1 MPTYGSAERPHKV
14 RQNAHTV
21 PFARYCGEVEAV
33 NLYPRRAER
42 MALEALADT
51 RVVVVNG
58 ARQVGKS
65 TLARLIVE
73 RSPGSREL
81 YLDDPAVRSA
91 AEADPGAFVRH
102 DGLLLIDEVQRV
114 PELLLAIKREVDRD
128 TRPGR
133 FLLTGSARLLGLRD
147 LPDAL
152 PGRTETI
159 ELWPLSQGEIDSAP
173 DGFVDAL
180 FQHDGEVAMAPCTLT
195 KRDYVAR
202 GLRGGYPEAV
212 RRDPGRRRARFFD
225 SYVTDLV
232 SRDVRQ
238 ISDIERPA
246 EMRRLL
252 SVVAARMGTL
262 AVVQSMANDVNL
274 PRMTLSRYLDLLELV
289 FVIRRIPAWS
299 SNLTTRAIS
308 TPKLIVTDSGLG
320 GRLIGLS
327 EERAKDPT
335 APVGPL
341 LENFAIGEVA
351 RQLTWAEEPV
361 QLFHY
366 RDRDQVEVD
375 MVLEHASGSVMGIE
389 VKAAETVRRVDF
401 RGLRHLADRLG
412 DRFRAGIVLY
422 AGEQQ
427 LSFGDRLTALPL
439 AALWTLGPAA

>member
-1 MPTYGSAERPHKV
+1 
-14 RQNAHTV
+14 
-21 PFARYCGEVEAV
+21 V
-33 NLYPRRAER
+33 NLFSRHAEL
-42 MALEALADT
+42 MTAEALADT

-65 TLARLIVE
+65 TLAELIAA
-73 RSPGSREL
+73 RSPGAREL
-81 YLDDPAVRSA
+81 YLDDQSVRAA
-91 AEADPGAFVRH
+91 AEADPSAFVRH
-102 DGLLLIDEVQRV
+102 DGLLMIDEIQRV

-128 TRPGR
+128 RSPVR
-133 FLLTGSARLLGLRD
+133 FLLTGSARLLGLKD

-152 PGRTETI
+152 PGRAETI

-173 DGFVDAL
+173 DGFVDAVFRL
-180 FQHDGEVAMAPCTLT
+180 DGHISMPPSTLT

-202 GLRGGYPEAV
+202 ALRGGYPEAV

-232 SRDVRQ
+232 TRDVQQ
-238 ISDIERPA
+238 ISGIQRPA
-246 EMRRLL
+246 GMRRLL
-252 SVVAARMGTL
+252 SVVAARMATL
-262 AVVQSMANDVNL
+262 AVAESIASDVAM
-274 PRMTLSRYLDLLELV
+274 PRQTLSRYLDLLELI
-289 FVIRRIPAWS
+289 FVIKRIPAWS

-320 GRLIGLS
+320 GRLTGMS
-327 EERAKDPT
+327 EERAKDPM

-366 RDRDQVEVD
+366 RDRDKVEVD
-375 MVLEHASGSVMGIE
+375 VVLEHASGTVIGVE
-389 VKAAETVRRVDF
+389 VKAAETVRAEDF
-401 RGLRHLADRLG
+401 RGLRHLAGRIG

-427 LSFGDRLTALPL
+427 LSFGDRLTALPIS
-439 AALWTLGPAA
+439 ALWTTAP

>member
-1 MPTYGSAERPHKV
+1 MTA
-14 RQNAHTV
+14 
-21 PFARYCGEVEAV
+21 
-33 NLYPRRAER
+33 
-42 MALEALADT
+42 EALTDT

-65 TLARLIVE
+65 TLAELIAA
-73 RSPGSREL
+73 SHPGAREL
-81 YLDDPAVRSA
+81 YLDDQAVRAA
-91 AEADPGAFVRH
+91 AEADPTAFVRH
-102 DGLLLIDEVQRV
+102 DSLLLIDEIQRV

-133 FLLTGSARLLGLRD
+133 FLLTGSARLLGLKD

-152 PGRTETI
+152 PGRAETI

-173 DGFVDAL
+173 DGFVDAVFRL
-180 FQHDGEVAMAPCTLT
+180 DGHVSMPLSTLT

-202 GLRGGYPEAV
+202 ALRGGYPEAV

-225 SYVTDLV
+225 SYVTDLI
-232 SRDVRQ
+232 SRDVQQ

-252 SVVAARMGTL
+252 SVVAARMATL
-262 AVVQSMANDVNL
+262 AVAESMANDVAM
-274 PRMTLSRYLDLLELV
+274 PRRTLSRYLDLLELV
-289 FVIRRIPAWS
+289 FVIKRIPAWS

-320 GRLIGLS
+320 GRLVGMS
-327 EERAKDPT
+327 DERAKDPT

-366 RDRDQVEVD
+366 RDRDKIEVD
-375 MVLEHASGSVMGIE
+375 MVLEHASGAVVGIE
-389 VKAAETVRRVDF
+389 VKSAETVHADDF
-401 RGLRHLADRLG
+401 RGLRHLARRLG

-427 LSFGDRLTALPL
+427 LSFGDRLAALPMS
-439 AALWTLGPAA
+439 ALWVVAGPA

>member
-1 MPTYGSAERPHKV
+1 
-14 RQNAHTV
+14 
-21 PFARYCGEVEAV
+21 
-33 NLYPRRAER
+33 

-65 TLARLIVE
+65 TLAKLIVE
-73 RSPGSREL
+73 RSPEAREL
-81 YLDDPAVRSA
+81 YLDDPAVRAA
-91 AEADPGAFVRH
+91 AESDPSAFVRH
-102 DGLLLIDEVQRV
+102 DGLLLIDEIQRV
-114 PELLLAIKREVDRD
+114 PELLLPIKRDVDRD

-159 ELWPLSQGEIDSAP
+159 ELWPLSQGEIDGAP
-173 DGFVDAL
+173 DGFVDAV
-180 FQHDGEVAMAPCTLT
+180 FGHGAEVSLPACELT
-195 KRDYVAR
+195 KHDYVAR
-202 GLRGGYPEAV
+202 ALRGGYPEAV

-232 SRDVRQ
+232 TRDVRQ

-252 SVVAARMGTL
+252 SMVAARMGTL
-262 AVVQSMANDVNL
+262 AVVQSMANAVGL

-289 FVIRRIPAWS
+289 FVIRRVPAWS

-308 TPKLIVTDSGLG
+308 TPKLILTDSGLG
-320 GRLIGLS
+320 GRLVGLS

-335 APVGPL
+335 ALVGPL

-351 RQLTWAEEPV
+351 RQLSWAEEPA

-366 RDRDQVEVD
+366 RDRDKV
-375 MVLEHASGSVMGIE
+375 
-389 VKAAETVRRVDF
+389 
-401 RGLRHLADRLG
+401 
-412 DRFRAGIVLY
+412 
-422 AGEQQ
+422 
-427 LSFGDRLTALPL
+427 
-439 AALWTLGPAA
+439 

>member
-1 MPTYGSAERPHKV
+1 MESGVGLFSRHAE
-14 RQNAHTV
+14 QIA
-21 PFARYCGEVEAV
+21 A
-33 NLYPRRAER
+33 
-42 MALEALADT
+42 EALADT

-65 TLARLIVE
+65 TLAELIVA
-73 RSPGSREL
+73 RSAGAREL
-81 YLDDPAVRSA
+81 YLDDQAVRA
-91 AEADPGAFVRH
+91 AAQADPSAFVRH
-102 DGLLLIDEVQRV
+102 DGLLMIDEIQRA

-128 TRPGR
+128 PRPGR

-159 ELWPLSQGEIDSAP
+159 ELWPLSQGEIDSAA
-173 DGFVDAL
+173 DGFVDAVFRL
-180 FQHDGEVAMAPCTLT
+180 DGNVRTPPCPLT

-202 GLRGGYPEAV
+202 APRGGYPEAV

-232 SRDVRQ
+232 TRDIQQ

-262 AVVQSMANDVNL
+262 AVAQSMANDVAL
-274 PRMTLSRYLDLLELV
+274 PRQTLSRYLDLLELI
-289 FVIRRIPAWS
+289 FVIKRIPAWS

-320 GRLIGLS
+320 GRLIGMS

-375 MVLEHASGSVMGIE
+375 MVLEHAAGTVIGIE
-389 VKAAETVRRVDF
+389 VKAAETIRAEDF
-401 RGLRHLADRLG
+401 RGLRHLANRLG
-412 DRFRAGIVLY
+412 GRFRAGIVLY

-427 LSFGDRLTALPL
+427 LSFGDRLTALPM
-439 AALWTLGPAA
+439 AALWTLDRSAP

>member
-1 MPTYGSAERPHKV
+1 
-14 RQNAHTV
+14 
-21 PFARYCGEVEAV
+21 
-33 NLYPRRAER
+33 

-65 TLARLIVE
+65 TLAKLIVDG
-73 RSPGSREL
+73 SPEAREL
-81 YLDDPAVRSA
+81 YLDDPAVLAA
-91 AEADPGAFVRH
+91 AESDPSAFVRH
-102 DGLLLIDEVQRV
+102 DGLLLIDEIQRV
-114 PELLLAIKREVDRD
+114 PELLLPIKREVDRD
-128 TRPGR
+128 PRPGR

-159 ELWPLSQGEIDSAP
+159 ELWPLSQGEIDGAP
-173 DGFVDAL
+173 DAFVDVV
-180 FQHDGEVAMAPCTLT
+180 FSRGSEVALPACELT
-195 KRDYVAR
+195 KRDYVGRA
-202 GLRGGYPEAV
+202 LRGGYPEAV

-225 SYVTDLV
+225 SYITDLV
-232 SRDVRQ
+232 TRDVRQ
-238 ISDIERPA
+238 IADIERPA

-262 AVVQSMANDVNL
+262 AVAQSIANDDGL
-274 PRMTLSRYLDLLELV
+274 ARMTLTRYLDLLELV

-327 EERAKDPT
+327 EDRVKDPT

-351 RQLTWAEEPV
+351 RQLTWNEEPV

-366 RDRDQVEVD
+366 RDRDKVEVD
-375 MVLEHASGSVMGIE
+375 MVLEHASGQVIGIE
-389 VKAAETVRRVDF
+389 VKAAETVRGDDF
-401 RGLRHLADRLG
+401 RGLRHLGDRLG
-412 DRFRAGIVLY
+412 DRFRAGFVLY
-422 AGEQQ
+422 AGEQS
-427 LSFGDRLTALPL
+427 LSFGEKLKALPI
-439 AALWTLGPAA
+439 AALWRLGHQERA

>member
-1 MPTYGSAERPHKV
+1 
-14 RQNAHTV
+14 
-21 PFARYCGEVEAV
+21 VEDSR
-33 NLYPRRAER
+33 LYRRRAEA
-42 MALEALADT
+42 MAIEALADT

-65 TLARLIVE
+65 TLAQLIIE
-73 RSPGSREL
+73 RTPGAREL
-81 YLDDPAVRSA
+81 YLDEPAVLAA
-91 AEADPGAFVRH
+91 AESDPSAFVRH
-102 DGLLLIDEVQRV
+102 DGLLLIDEIQRA
-114 PELLLAIKREVDRD
+114 PGLLLPIKREVDRD
-128 TRPGR
+128 TRAGR

-173 DGFVDAL
+173 DGFVDSIFRHGPDIELPACQ
-180 FQHDGEVAMAPCTLT
+180 FS

-202 GLRGGYPEAV
+202 ALRGGYPEAV
-212 RRDPGRRRARFFD
+212 RRDAGRRRERFFD
-225 SYVTDLV
+225 SYITDLIA
-232 SRDVRQ
+232 RDVRQ

-252 SVVAARMGTL
+252 SVVAARMATL
-262 AVVQSMANDVNL
+262 AVVQSIANDVAL
-274 PRMTLSRYLDLLELV
+274 PRMTLSRYLDLLELI

-308 TPKLIVTDSGLG
+308 TPKLVVTDSGIG
-320 GRLIGLS
+320 GRLIGMS
-327 EERAKDPT
+327 EDRARDPT

-341 LENFAIGEVA
+341 LENFVIGEVA
-351 RQLTWAEEPV
+351 RQLTWAQEPV

-375 MVLEHASGSVMGIE
+375 LVLEHASGGVIGVE
-389 VKAAETVRRVDF
+389 VKAAETVRGDDF

-412 DRFRAGIVLY
+412 ERFLAGFVLY
-422 AGEQQ
+422 AGQQ
-427 LSFGDRLTALPL
+427 SLHFGPKLTALPI
-439 AALWTLGPAA
+439 AALWTLGT

>member
-1 MPTYGSAERPHKV
+1 
-14 RQNAHTV
+14 
-21 PFARYCGEVEAV
+21 
-33 NLYPRRAER
+33 
-42 MALEALADT
+42 
-51 RVVVVNG
+51 
-58 ARQVGKS
+58 
-65 TLARLIVE
+65 
-73 RSPGSREL
+73 
-81 YLDDPAVRSA
+81 
-91 AEADPGAFVRH
+91 
-102 DGLLLIDEVQRV
+102 V

-128 TRPGR
+128 PRPGR

-159 ELWPLSQGEIDSAP
+159 ELWPLSQGEIDSVA
-173 DGFVDAL
+173 DGFVDAVFRL
-180 FQHDGEVAMAPCTLT
+180 DGNVETPPCPLT

-202 GLRGGYPEAV
+202 ALRGGYPEAV

-232 SRDVRQ
+232 TRDVQQ

-262 AVVQSMANDVNL
+262 AVTQSLANDVAL
-274 PRMTLSRYLDLLELV
+274 PRQTLSRYLDLLELI
-289 FVIRRIPAWS
+289 FVIKRIPAWS
-299 SNLTTRAIS
+299 SNLTTRSIS

-320 GRLIGLS
+320 GRLIGMS
-327 EERAKDPT
+327 EERAKDPV

-375 MVLEHASGSVMGIE
+375 MVLEHAAGTVIGIE
-389 VKAAETVRRVDF
+389 VKAAETVRPEDF
-401 RGLRHLADRLG
+401 RGLRHLAKRLG
-412 DRFRAGIVLY
+412 DRFRAGMVLY

-427 LSFGDRLTALPL
+427 LSFGDRLTALPM
-439 AALWTLGPAA
+439 AALWMLDSSAL